1 MASLTEAFDSVN
13 SKANEK
19 DRYEN
24 PQAFHRLTSEVMSPK
39 AARHV
44 LGLVGGNE
52 VSVAWNNMV
61 DLESDLLGITR
72 PNTWC
77 TLREHL
83 PPDGTVIIRR
93 NPKQDVVIDS
103 LATNLPPVQ
112 AWAYP
117 AVIGPQPLKKET
129 CGAPQKY

>member
-13 SKANEK
+13 SKANER
-19 DRYEN
+19 DNYEN
-24 PQAFHRLTSEVMSPK
+24 PQAFHRLVSEAVNPK

-52 VSVAWNNMV
+52 VSVAWNQMT
-61 DLESDLLGITR
+61 DIESDLRGTTR

-77 TLREHL
+77 TMREHL
-83 PPDGTVIIRR
+83 PPDGSVIIRR
-93 NPKQDVVIDS
+93 NPKQNIVIDS
-103 LATNLPPVQ
+103 TATNLTPVQ

-117 AVIGPQPLKKET
+117 AVIGPEPFRKET
-129 CGAPQKY
+129 CGAPEKY

>member
-13 SKANEK
+13 SKANER
-19 DRYEN
+19 DSYEN
-24 PQAFHRLTSEVMSPK
+24 PQAFHRLVTEAVNPK
-39 AARHV
+39 SARHV

-52 VSVAWNNMV
+52 VSVAWKQMT
-61 DLESDLLGITR
+61 DLESDLRGTTR

-77 TLREHL
+77 PLREHL
-83 PPDGTVIIRR
+83 PPDGSLIIRT
-93 NPKQDVVIDS
+93 NPKQNIVIDS
-103 LATNLPPVQ
+103 HATDLPAVQ

-117 AVIGPQPLKKET
+117 GVVAPLPLKKET